1 MKNLTNNHNLFPSFF
16 HFNKSLRFV
25 IFFLAFGFI
34 SNCDIINRTELDK
47 KEKQSARNANTL
59 LFLLNTEATS
69 DCIFCTD
76 TQANQGSCS
85 CYSNISLGTCQ
96 GLTQGKG
103 KSNSYRISC
112 EALTE
117 IGIWTSL
124 EDESKFCPYQSCPVE
139 AYRAAF
145 TTFGE

>member
-76 TQANQGSCS
+76 TQANQGS
-85 CYSNISLGTCQ
+85 
-96 GLTQGKG
+96 
-103 KSNSYRISC
+103 
-112 EALTE
+112 
-117 IGIWTSL
+117 
-124 EDESKFCPYQSCPVE
+124 
-139 AYRAAF
+139 
-145 TTFGE
+145 